1 MSGMRAAVPPLEG
14 LLRRALTVGR
24 WRKNVLMT
32 TRVLGLS
39 TGADSNACDGWR
51 HGETGLVCLR
61 GTCLDIIMTWGGSH
75 EP

>member
-14 LLRRALTVGR
+14 LLRRAPTVGR
-24 WRKNVLMT
+24 WREDALIS
-32 TRVLGLS
+32 TRVVGLS
-39 TGADSNACDGWR
+39 TGADPNAWDGWR
-51 HGETGLVCLR
+51 HGETYLVCLR